1 MKTIIIGKY
10 ENDAAILRLDDDGN
24 FAKPQ
29 PYVYAINYDIK
40 TNTWQHGEYFSSLET
55 LGLYILKRF
64 STDNIIT
71 KLCNAIL
78 HTEILAAKILSIND
92 IQNKFENLNN
102 EHHFKTDFDKIKFT
116 PEDFKELE
124 KTTAEDNN
132 LLNSIIMNKINSIND
147 E

>member
-29 PYVYAINYDIK
+29 PYVYAINYDAK
-40 TNTWQHGEYFSSLET
+40 TKTWQHGEYFSSLET

-64 STDNIIT
+64 SKNDTIA
-71 KLCNAIL
+71 KLCDSML
-78 HTEILAAKILSIND
+78 RTEILAAKILELDDVINKLKD
-92 IQNKFENLNN
+92 LAA
-102 EHHFKTDFDKIKFT
+102 EHHSDADFDEIKFT

-124 KTTAEDNN
+124 KTTAADDN

>member
-64 STDNIIT
+64 STNDTIA
-71 KLCNAIL
+71 KLCDSML
-78 HTEILAAKILSIND
+78 HTEILAAKILELDYLID
-92 IQNKFENLNN
+92 KFEDLAV
-102 EHHFKTDFDKIKFT
+102 EYHLRTDFDKINFT
-116 PEDFKELE
+116 PEDFSELE
-124 KTTAEDNN
+124 KTTTADDN